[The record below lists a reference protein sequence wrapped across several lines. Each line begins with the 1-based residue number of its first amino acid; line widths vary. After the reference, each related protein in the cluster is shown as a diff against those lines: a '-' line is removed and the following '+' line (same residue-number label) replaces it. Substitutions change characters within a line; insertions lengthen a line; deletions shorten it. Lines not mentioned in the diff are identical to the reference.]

1 MTTRSRRGT
10 PRKRSAPPEHP
21 SLKRPGPVG
30 GLRDTNR
37 LQKTQAIREA
47 ALTLFLDL
55 GIERVSVD
63 DIMTA
68 ANMAKGSF
76 YRYFN
81 DQAQLV
87 EELVRPLKTQM
98 VEVLDS
104 CLTEIE
110 QAFTR
115 LEQNR
120 AYSNVGRVL
129 AGLLIEYPGQVR
141 LYLQESRAPSVGA
154 RVPIIELSR
163 LVTRYAIDIT
173 TSALQQGLIKNVHP
187 SVSAL
192 TVVGTTERLLYAVLL
207 GEDIGP
213 VAKVADD
220 VTRMILDGLKAT

>member
-1 MTTRSRRGT
+1 MMRTNARKKPSTKS
-10 PRKRSAPPEHP
+10 PRA
-21 SLKRPGPVG
+21 LKRPGPVG

-63 DIMTA
+63 DIMSESK
-68 ANMAKGSF
+68 MAKGSF
-76 YRYFN
+76 YRYFT

-87 EELVRPLKTQM
+87 EELVKPLKTQM
-98 VEVLDS
+98 VEVLDG
-104 CLTEIE
+104 CLKEIE

-115 LEQNR
+115 SAQNE

-129 AGLLIEYPGQVR
+129 AGLLIEYPGPVR
-141 LYLQESRAPSVGA
+141 LYLQESRAPAVGA

-173 TSALQQGLIKNVHP
+173 SSALEQGLIKNVHP
-187 SVSAL
+187 TVSAL

-207 GEDIGP
+207 NEDIGP
-213 VAKVADD
+213 VEHVAEH
-220 VTRMILDGLKAT
+220 VTRMILDGLKA